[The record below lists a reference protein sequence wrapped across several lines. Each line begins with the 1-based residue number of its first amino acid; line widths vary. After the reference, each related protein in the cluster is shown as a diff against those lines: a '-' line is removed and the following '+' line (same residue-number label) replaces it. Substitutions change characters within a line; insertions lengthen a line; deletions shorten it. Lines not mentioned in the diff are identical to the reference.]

1 MGWGISK
8 YNDVDTL
15 LSRFIMFYLVLG
27 WVFLGRREY
36 RFIPEVMMMLGSSCV
51 SFAFLICVV
60 GIIHIRKHIIQC
72 LQYLFSR
79 KHLHFEIFKFN
90 ILLPLYLL
98 LVLFLSHV
106 EVSNFW

>member
-1 MGWGISK
+1 MGHNLVQRCRHAPVQIH
-8 YNDVDTL
+8 YV
-15 LSRFIMFYLVLG
+15 LSRTRLG
-27 WVFLGRREY
+27 FFLGRREY